1 VIDPDDLIRI
11 MVKCRQL
18 ILEGN
23 MKRQSIRFGRP
34 LTKKKPLSTEAVLL
48 HIESISQEGKG
59 VARHLGKTVFVDD
72 ALSQEDVEA
81 LITTQHKRYDEA
93 KLVQVIKASPDR
105 TTPLCNHYEE
115 CGGCQ
120 LQHLEHSAQI
130 LAKQANVLN
139 QLKRFGEQDP
149 LVIEAPI
156 QSAPW
161 HYRRSARL
169 GLNVL
174 QKSDESIVGFRRR
187 KSNKLLQIT
196 ACPVIDQRGEL
207 IFTDLKSVLDQ
218 LSNSKSYTHAELLFG
233 DESQSL
239 LLRCKGNPKPDDKEK
254 LTEFARSKQFNLYIK
269 TDSEQL
275 TLLELMPNSYTLPDE
290 NITLNFQPGDF
301 LQVNA
306 DVNKQMIRQAV
317 EWLELSKNDAVLDLF
332 CGLGN
337 FTLPIARHVKSVIG
351 VEGSDDM
358 VKRGEQNATLNSIDN
373 AAFFRTDL
381 SKDIQQQPWF
391 SVAHDKIILDPPRTG
406 AYELLQQLPSDAS
419 HVLYIS
425 CDPSALARDSKLLLE
440 KGYQLVRFNVMDM
453 FPHTNHVESMAL
465 FKKVKNDTPIKPGIK
480 QTGVKK
486 TVAKTI
492 GFKTKR
498 VKK

>member
-1 VIDPDDLIRI
+1 
-11 MVKCRQL
+11 
-18 ILEGN
+18 

-34 LTKKKPLSTEAVLL
+34 LTKKKPLSTEALLL
-48 HIESISQEGKG
+48 HIESISQEGRG
-59 VARHLGKTVFVDD
+59 IARHLGKTIFVDD

-93 KLVQVIKASPDR
+93 QLVEVIKASPDR
-105 TTPLCNHYEE
+105 TTPLCKHYEE

-130 LAKQANVLN
+130 LVKQANALN
-139 QLKRFGEQDP
+139 QLQRFGEQVP
-149 LVIEAPI
+149 LLVEGPL

-187 KSNKLLQIT
+187 KSNKLLQIIS
-196 ACPVIDQRGEL
+196 CPVIDQRGES

-239 LLRCKGNPKPDDKEK
+239 LLRCKGNPKQDDKDK
-254 LTEFARSKQFNLYIK
+254 LTEFARSKAFNLYIK

-275 TLLELMPNSYTLPDE
+275 TLLELKPNSYTLPDE

-317 EWLELSKNDAVLDLF
+317 EWLELSENDTVLDLF

-351 VEGSDDM
+351 VEGSYDM
-358 VKRGEQNATLNSIDN
+358 VKRAEQNATLNTIDN
-373 AAFFRTDL
+373 ASFFRTDL
-381 SKDIQQQPWF
+381 SKDIQPQPWF
-391 SVAHDKIILDPPRTG
+391 SIAHDKIILDPPRTG
-406 AYELLQQLPSDAS
+406 AYELLKQLSSHAS
-419 HVLYIS
+419 HILYIS

-465 FKKVKNDTPIKPGIK
+465 FKKVKNNASEKAD
-480 QTGVKK
+480 VKK
-486 TVAKTI
+486 TEGKKTAAKTLA
-492 GFKTKR
+492 FKTKR
-498 VKK
+498 AKK